1 MNPVKAS
8 LRYPQVTIALTIML
22 VVSGAYA
29 LLRMPRREDPKIHV
43 REGIVAAFY
52 PGASSA
58 EVEEQVTQ
66 KVEQRIFKIEGVRR
80 EKTYSTSMNGAMFIN
95 LNLEDNLQDTEKF
108 WSKLRLDLAELKKTD
123 LPDGVQGPIVDYDF
137 GDTVAVL
144 LAIHSDHYGYRELK
158 DYAERIESAI
168 RRIRAVSKVK
178 RIGEQKEEID
188 VSSSLS
194 RLAQYSVSAEQ
205 IMKALEGRNIV
216 HYAGAVPTERGK
228 PPIQATGAFETE
240 QQIRRVMI
248 DVSRTGQPVYIGDLA
263 NVDRVYK
270 DPTQYVRSRGERA
283 LLLSVEMQ
291 EGNNIVDFGKELHA
305 SLDRLRPLLPPD
317 LKIDFVADQPTV
329 VAERVRGFIRE
340 FGTAILSVILVTVIL
355 LPFRVALVSAVA
367 IPVTISAT
375 FGLLNAFGIELH
387 QVSIA
392 ALIVVLGMV
401 VDDAIVIADN
411 YIELLDEGVPRPE
424 AAWRS
429 ASELAVPVLTAT
441 LTIICSFLPF
451 LILSGA
457 TGEFIRAL
465 PLTVAIALSTSFLVG
480 MLLTPMLSQFFIKQG
495 LHTHG
500 AATEKKRRSPLE
512 IMQSIYNRVI
522 VVAMKWK
529 PVAVVSGIFAV
540 AAGAFVLHRLPERF
554 FPFAERDQFVV
565 DVWLPEGWKVEATE
579 AAVRRIEDVLRHEK
593 EVVNYTSFI
602 GSSFP
607 RFYYNVNPQL
617 PDKNYAQLLVST
629 RSAEVTPELV
639 RALRPRLAQ
648 AAPEARAFLSELQ
661 QGPVQLAAIE
671 VRLTG
676 DDERV
681 LRHFG
686 DRVLQLVQ
694 QTPGS
699 LDVHSDWREDAYR
712 LKVNLREEVANRLGF
727 TNATIGQELA
737 GGFEGVPVTTY
748 WEGER
753 DVAVALRLEP
763 ARRQTFNDVANTYVI
778 SPVTGARVPLDS
790 IATVSPVWDPGRIVR
805 RNGVRTLTIR
815 SWAQGG
821 ILPSQVLERIRPV
834 TDKLPL
840 PPGYRVW
847 YGGEYENQ
855 NDTFPEMVNALLISS
870 IAIYLI
876 LMFQFRSVVDPLV
889 VMAAIPLGLLGASV
903 GLMVTNNPFGF
914 TGFLGIVSLG
924 GVVVRNSIILV
935 DYIRERMMEG
945 IPIEEAAIEA
955 GERRLRPIFLT
966 TMAAA
971 VGVTPMIL
979 SGSSMWSPL
988 GSAIA
993 FGLVGSMFFTLVV
1006 IPVIYVLI
1014 HQRDSRPGPVVPSH
1028 DRKELQPI
1036 TAAVLVMI
1044 ACGAVAH
1051 AQSPKPALDEADRTG
1066 AQKLTAAVQTQP
1078 RALTLDEAVSLA
1090 TQHNSMVKI
1099 AGDKVK
1105 EMDVRVHGARAG
1117 FFPALTNESTA
1128 VHMADQQHIDI
1139 PEGTLGVYPQIGPLP
1154 GRNVALDQGKLDFG
1168 LSTTTLSQP
1177 ITQFFKIRAGVDVS
1191 RADAAG
1197 ARADMRR
1204 TENEVAYKVKQVYYG
1219 ILATE
1224 RRRDAVDAQIRAAEL
1239 RITETRNAVVTGVA
1253 LEVKA
1258 AEVRSQIAQARHVHG
1273 QLQDAVMDMKEE
1285 LADLCGLP
1293 VDTELQLSLL
1303 DGSGSDPSPE
1313 PEAAVDSALAH
1324 NPEVEAAAHQ
1334 LEKARAALRAARAE
1348 YIPEVSAFAQ
1358 HIYQDGAPFLTHNN
1372 GAVGLHMTWT
1382 IFEFGKRRGQV
1393 SERSAEVAQAEENL
1407 ARLRNRVRIDV
1418 EKAVRKLNR
1427 AETGVNS
1434 ARELV
1439 AATAE
1444 GRRVA
1449 SDEAEAGTANR
1460 SVFLESESSMLNA
1473 QADLLRAEYDR
1484 SVAAADL
1491 IRLTGSR

>member
-1 MNPVKAS
+1 MNPVRAS
-8 LRYPQVTIALTIML
+8 LRYPQVTIALTLML
-22 VVSGAYA
+22 VVSGVYA

-43 REGIVAAFY
+43 REGIVAAMY
-52 PGASSA
+52 PGASAA
-58 EVEEQVTQ
+58 EVENQVTQ
-66 KVEQRIFKIEGVRR
+66 KVEQRLFKNEGVRR
-80 EKTYSTSMNGAMFIN
+80 EKTYSTSMNGAMYIN
-95 LNLEDNLQDTEKF
+95 VNLEDNLQDTEKF
-108 WSKLRLDLAELKKTD
+108 WSKLRLDMAELKKTD
-123 LPDGVQGPIVDYDF
+123 LPDGVLGPVVDYDF

-158 DYAERIESAI
+158 DYAERMESVI

-178 RIGEQKEEID
+178 RIGEQKEEIE

-194 RLAQYSVSAEQ
+194 RLAQYSVQPAQ
-205 IMKALEGRNIV
+205 VMKALDGRNMV

-228 PPIQATGAFETE
+228 PPIQATGAFEAE
-240 QQIRRVMI
+240 EQIRRVMI
-248 DVSRTGQPVYIGDLA
+248 DVSPTGQPVYIGDLA
-263 NVDRVYK
+263 HVDRVYK
-270 DPTQYVRSRGERA
+270 DPTQYARSRGERA
-283 LLLSVEMQ
+283 ILLSVEMQ

-305 SLDRLRPLLPPD
+305 SLDELRPLLPAD

-329 VAERVRGFIRE
+329 VAERVKGFIRE
-340 FGTAILSVILVTVIL
+340 VGIAIASVILVTMLL

-367 IPVTISAT
+367 IPVTIAAT

-429 ASELAVPVLTAT
+429 ASELAIPVLTAT

-480 MLLTPMLSQFFIKQG
+480 MLLTPMLSQFLIKQG
-495 LHTHG
+495 LHHAEEAG
-500 AATEKKRRSPLE
+500 AKKQRRSPLE
-512 IMQSIYNRVI
+512 VMQSIYNRVI
-522 VVAMKWK
+522 VVAMRRKT
-529 PVAVVSGIFAV
+529 VAVASGVLAV
-540 AAGAFVLHRLPERF
+540 GVGALVLHFVPERF

-565 DVWLPEGWKVEATE
+565 DVWLPEGWKVEATQ
-579 AAVRRIEDVLRHEK
+579 AAVARIEDVLRHEK

-629 RSAEVTPELV
+629 ESAEVTPKLV
-639 RALRPRLAQ
+639 RELRPLMAQ
-648 AAPEARAFLSELQ
+648 AAPEARVFLSELQ

-671 VRLTG
+671 IRLTG
-676 DDERV
+676 EDEHV
-681 LRHFG
+681 LRQWG
-686 DRVLQLVQ
+686 DQVQNLLQR
-694 QTPGS
+694 TPGS

-712 LKVNLREEVANRLGF
+712 LKVNLRQEVANRLGF
-727 TNATIGQELA
+727 TNATIGQVLA
-737 GGFEGVPVTTY
+737 GGFEGEPVTTY

-753 DVAVALRLEP
+753 DIAVALRLEP
-763 ARRQTFNDVANTYVI
+763 TRRQSFQDVSDTYVI

-790 IATVSPVWDPGRIVR
+790 VATVSSVWDPGRIVR
-805 RNGVRTLTIR
+805 RNGVRTLTVR
-815 SWAQGG
+815 SWSQGG
-821 ILPSQVLERIRPV
+821 VLPSQVLERVRPV

-847 YGGEYENQ
+847 YGGEHENQ

-876 LMFQFRSVVDPLV
+876 LMFQFRSVIDPFV
-889 VMAAIPLGLLGASV
+889 VMAAIPLGLLGASL
-903 GLMVTNNPFGF
+903 GLLVTGNPFGF

-935 DYIRERMMEG
+935 DYIRERMKDGVE
-945 IPIEEAAIEA
+945 IEAAAIEA

-1006 IPVIYVLI
+1006 IPVLYVLI
-1014 HQRDSRPGPVVPSH
+1014 HQHRPKPGP
-1028 DRKELQPI
+1028 I
-1036 TAAVLVMI
+1036 AAAVLMVIM
-1044 ACGAVAH
+1044 CGVAAH
-1051 AQSPKPALDEADRTG
+1051 AQ
-1066 AQKLTAAVQTQP
+1066 P
-1078 RALTLDEAVSLA
+1078 RNLTLEEAVSLA
-1090 TQHNSMVKI
+1090 TQHNSTVQI
-1099 AGDKVK
+1099 SADKVK
-1105 EMDVRVHGARAG
+1105 AMDARVHASRASY
-1117 FFPALTNESTA
+1117 FPSLANDTSA
-1128 VHMADQQHIDI
+1128 VRIANQQHIDI
-1139 PEGTLGVYPQIGPLP
+1139 PQGALGVYPNVGPLP
-1154 GRNVALDQGKLDFG
+1154 GSAVSLDQGKQNFG
-1168 LSTTTLSQP
+1168 LSMTTLTQP
-1177 ITQFFKIRAGVDVS
+1177 ITQYFKTRAGVDVS
-1191 RADAAG
+1191 RADAAS

-1204 TENEVAYKVKQVYYG
+1204 AENEVAYKVKEVYYG

-1239 RITETRNAVVTGVA
+1239 RITETRNAVETGVA

-1258 AEVRSQIAQARHVHG
+1258 AEARAQIAQAKHVHG
-1273 QLQDAVMDMKEE
+1273 QLEDAVDDMKLE

-1293 VDTELQLSLL
+1293 VDTGLELAQP
-1303 DGSGSDPSPE
+1303 DGSSGPSPE
-1313 PEAAVDSALAH
+1313 IEAEVKAALAGNPEIEAASR
-1324 NPEVEAAAHQ
+1324 Q
-1334 LEKARAALRAARAE
+1334 LEKARAGLRAARAE
-1348 YIPEVSAFAQ
+1348 YIPDISAFAQ
-1358 HIYQDGAPFLTHNN
+1358 HEYQDGAPFLSRNN
-1372 GAVGLHMTWT
+1372 GTVGLHMTWT
-1382 IFEFGKRRGQV
+1382 MFEFGKRRGQV

-1407 ARLRNRVRIDV
+1407 AHLRNRVRIDV
-1418 EKAVRKLNR
+1418 EKAIRKLNR
-1427 AETGVNS
+1427 AETGVAS

-1439 AATAE
+1439 TATSEA
-1444 GRRVA
+1444 RRVT
-1449 SDEAEAGTANR
+1449 SDQAEAGTANR
-1460 SVFLESESSMLNA
+1460 SVFLDSEASKLSA
-1473 QADLLRAEYDR
+1473 QADLLRAEFDR

-1491 IRLTGSR
+1491 ARLTGNR

>member
-8 LRYPQVTIALTIML
+8 LRYPQVTVALTIML
-22 VVSGAYA
+22 VASGVYA

-43 REGIVAAFY
+43 RIGIVAAFY
-52 PGASSA
+52 PGASAA
-58 EVEEQVTQ
+58 EVENQVTQ
-66 KVEQRIFKIEGVRR
+66 KVEQRLFKIEGVRR

-108 WSKLRLDLAELKKTD
+108 WSKLRLDMAELKKTD
-123 LPDGVQGPIVDYDF
+123 LPAGVEGPIVDYDF

-144 LAIHSDHYGYRELK
+144 LAIHGDHYDYRELK
-158 DYAERIESAI
+158 DYAERIESSI
-168 RRIRAVSKVK
+168 RRIRSVSKVK

-194 RLAQYSVSAEQ
+194 RLSQYSVTPDQ
-205 IMKALEGRNIV
+205 VFKALEGRNIV
-216 HYAGAVPTERGK
+216 HFAGAVPTEYGK
-228 PPIQATGAFETE
+228 PPIQTTGAFEGDE
-240 QQIRRVMI
+240 QIRRVMI
-248 DVSRTGQPVYIGDLA
+248 DVTRTGQPVYIGDLA

-270 DPTQYVRSRGERA
+270 DPTQYARSRGERA
-283 LLLSVEMQ
+283 MLLSVEMQ

-305 SLDRLRPLLPPD
+305 SLDKLRPLLPPD

-329 VAERVRGFIRE
+329 VADRVKHFIRE
-340 FGTAILSVILVTVIL
+340 FGIAIASVILVTMLL

-375 FGLLNAFGIELH
+375 FGVLNGFGIELH

-411 YIELLDEGVPRPE
+411 YIELLDHGVPRQE

-429 ASELAVPVLTAT
+429 ASELAIPVLTAT

-451 LILSGA
+451 LLLSGA

-465 PLTVAIALSTSFLVG
+465 PLTVAIALATSFIVA
-480 MLLTPMLSQFFIKQG
+480 MLLTPMLSQFFIRKG
-495 LHTHG
+495 LHNAEG
-500 AATEKKRRSPLE
+500 ASGKQRRSPLE
-512 IMQSIYNRVI
+512 IMQAIYNRVI
-522 VVAMKWK
+522 VVAMQWK
-529 PVAVVSGIFAV
+529 TAAVAFGVLAV
-540 AAGAFVLHRLPERF
+540 AAGAFVLHNVPERF
-554 FPFAERDQFVV
+554 FPFAERDQFVI

-579 AAVRRIEDVLRHEK
+579 AAVKRIEDVLRTEK
-593 EVVNYTSFI
+593 DVVNFTSFI

-617 PDKNYAQLLVST
+617 PDKNYAQMLIST
-629 RSAEVTPELV
+629 ASSEVTPKLV
-639 RALRPRLAQ
+639 KELRPRLAE
-648 AAPEARAFLSELQ
+648 AAPEARVFLSELQ
-661 QGPVQLAAIE
+661 QGPVQEAAVE

-676 DDERV
+676 DDETV
-681 LRHFG
+681 LRHWG
-686 DRVLQLVQ
+686 DEVSQLLQR
-694 QTPGS
+694 TPGS

-712 LKVNLREEVANRLGF
+712 MKVNLREEVANRLGF
-727 TNATIGQELA
+727 TNASIGKVLA
-737 GGFEGVPVTTY
+737 GGFEGAPVTTY

-753 DVAVALRLEP
+753 DIAVTLRLEP
-763 ARRQTFNDVANTYVI
+763 ARRQTFNDVANTYVM

-805 RNGVRTLTIR
+805 RNGVRTLTVR
-815 SWAQGG
+815 SWSQDGV
-821 ILPSQVLERIRPV
+821 LPSQVLQRIRPV

-855 NDTFPEMVNALLISS
+855 QDTFPEMVRALFISS
-870 IAIYLI
+870 VAIYLI
-876 LMFQFRSVVDPLV
+876 LMFQFRSVVEPLV

-903 GLMVTNNPFGF
+903 GLMVTHNPFGF

-935 DYIRERMMEG
+935 DYTRERMKEG
-945 IPIEEAAIEA
+945 IPVEEAAIEA

-1006 IPVIYVLI
+1006 IPVLYVLI
-1014 HQRDSRPGPVVPSH
+1014 HKRGALPGPVGPV
-1028 DRKELQPI
+1028 
-1036 TAAVLVMI
+1036 AAAALLLAVF
-1044 ACGAVAH
+1044 GAVGH
-1051 AQSPKPALDEADRTG
+1051 AQ
-1066 AQKLTAAVQTQP
+1066 P
-1078 RALTLDEAVSLA
+1078 RKLTLDEAVSLA

-1099 AGDKVK
+1099 AGEKVQAMDARVK
-1105 EMDVRVHGARAG
+1105 ESRAG
-1117 FFPALTNESTA
+1117 FFPALANESTS
-1128 VHMADQQHIDI
+1128 VHIANQQSITI
-1139 PEGTLGVYPQIGPLP
+1139 PAGSLGVYPQIGPLP
-1154 GRNVALDQGKLDFG
+1154 SEGVSLSQGKPDFL

-1177 ITQFFKIRAGVDVS
+1177 ITQYFKTRAGVDVS

-1197 ARADMRR
+1197 ARAEMRR
-1204 TENEVAYKVKQVYYG
+1204 TENEIAYKVKEIYYA

-1224 RRRDAVDAQIRAAEL
+1224 RRRTAVDAQIRAAEL
-1239 RITETRNAVVTGVA
+1239 RNSETRNAVVTGVS

-1258 AEVRSQIAQARHVHG
+1258 AEAKAEIAQATHLSG
-1273 QLQDAVMDMKEE
+1273 QLEDSVMNMREE

-1293 VDTELQLSLL
+1293 VDADLELERPDVGLTAVSL
-1303 DGSGSDPSPE
+1303 E
-1313 PEAAVDSALAH
+1313 TEAAVSAAYEH
-1324 NPEVEAAAHQ
+1324 NPEIEAATHQ

-1348 YIPEVSAFAQ
+1348 YIPEVGAFAQ
-1358 HIYQDGAPFLTHNN
+1358 HIYQNGAPFLSRNN
-1372 GAVGLHMTWT
+1372 GAFGIHMTWT
-1382 IFEFGKRRGQV
+1382 MFEFGKRRGQV

-1407 ARLRNRVRIDV
+1407 ARLKNRVRIDV
-1418 EKAVRKLNR
+1418 EKAVRKLSR

-1439 AATAE
+1439 TATTEA
-1444 GRRVA
+1444 RRVS
-1449 SDEAEAGTANR
+1449 SDQAEIGTANR
-1460 SVFLESESSMLNA
+1460 SVFLDSEASMYSA
-1473 QADLLRAEYDR
+1473 QAELLRAEYDR

-1491 IRLTGSR
+1491 TRLTGNR

>member
-1 MNPVKAS
+1 MNPVRAS

-22 VVSGAYA
+22 VASGAYA

-52 PGASSA
+52 PGASAA

-108 WSKLRLDLAELKKTD
+108 WSKLRLDMAELKKTD
-123 LPDGVQGPIVDYDF
+123 LPDGVEGPVVDYDF

-158 DYAERIESAI
+158 DYAQRIESVI

-188 VSSSLS
+188 VSSTLNRLS
-194 RLAQYSVSAEQ
+194 QYDVTPDQ
-205 IMKALEGRNIV
+205 VMKALQGRNMV
-216 HYAGAVPTERGK
+216 HYAGAVPTDRGK
-228 PPIQATGAFETE
+228 PPIQATGAFEAE
-240 QQIRRVMI
+240 GQIRHVMV
-248 DVSRTGQPVYIGDLA
+248 DVTHTGQPVYIGDMA
-263 NVDRVYK
+263 SVERVYK
-270 DPTQYVRSRGERA
+270 DPTQYARSRGERA
-283 LLLSVEMQ
+283 ILLSVEMQ
-291 EGNNIVDFGKELHA
+291 EGNNIVDFGKEVHA

-329 VAERVRGFIRE
+329 VADRVQHFIRE
-340 FGTAILSVILVTVIL
+340 FGIAIASVILVTMLL

-367 IPVTISAT
+367 IPVTIAAT
-375 FGLLNAFGIELH
+375 FGLLNSFGIELH

-411 YIELLDEGVPRPE
+411 YIELLDEGVPRQD

-429 ASELAVPVLTAT
+429 ASELAIPVLTAT

-480 MLLTPMLSQFFIKQG
+480 MLLTPMLSQFFIKKG
-495 LHTHG
+495 LHSHG
-500 AATEKKRRSPLE
+500 AASEKKRRSPLE
-512 IMQSIYNRVI
+512 LMQAIYNRVI
-522 VVAMKWK
+522 VFAMGWK
-529 PVAVVSGIFAV
+529 TAAIALGIFAI

-554 FPFAERDQFVV
+554 FPFAERDQFVI
-565 DVWLPEGWKVEATE
+565 DVWLPEGWKVEATQ
-579 AAVRRIEDVLRHEK
+579 AAVARIEDVLRHEK

-629 RSAEVTPELV
+629 TSEEITPELV
-639 RALRPRLAQ
+639 RELRPVLAK
-648 AAPEARAFLSELQ
+648 AAPEARVALSELQ
-661 QGPVQLAAIE
+661 QGPVQLAPIE
-671 VRLTG
+671 IRLSG
-676 DDERV
+676 EDENV
-681 LRHFG
+681 LRHWG
-686 DRVLQLVQ
+686 DRVLQVVQ
-694 QTPGS
+694 NTPGS
-699 LDVHSDWREDAYR
+699 LDVYSDWREDAYR
-712 LKVNLREEVANRLGF
+712 MKVNLSEEVANRLGF
-727 TNATIGQELA
+727 TNATIGQALA
-737 GGFEGVPVTTY
+737 GGFEGAPVTTY

-753 DVAVALRLEP
+753 DIAVTLRLTP
-763 ARRQTFNDVANTYVI
+763 AARQSFNDVANTYVM
-778 SPVTGARVPLDS
+778 SPVTGAHVPLDS
-790 IATVSPVWDPGRIVR
+790 IAAVSPVWDPGRIVR

-815 SWAQGG
+815 SSAQGG
-821 ILPSQVLERIRPV
+821 ILPSQILERVRKV

-855 NDTFPEMVNALLISS
+855 QDTFPEMLNALLISS

-876 LMFQFRSVVDPLV
+876 LMFQFRSVVEPLV

-903 GLMVTNNPFGF
+903 GLMVTHNPFGF

-935 DYIRERMMEG
+935 DYTRERMQHG
-945 IPIEEAAIEA
+945 VPVEEAAIEA

-1006 IPVIYVLI
+1006 IPVLYVLI
-1014 HQRDSRPGPVVPSH
+1014 HKRGPRPGPVG
-1028 DRKELQPI
+1028 PI
-1036 TAAVLVMI
+1036 AAAVLMLI
-1044 ACGAVAH
+1044 ACGVVAH
-1051 AQSPKPALDEADRTG
+1051 AQPR
-1066 AQKLTAAVQTQP
+1066 KLT
-1078 RALTLDEAVSLA
+1078 LHEAVSLA

-1099 AGDKVK
+1099 AGEKVK
-1105 EMDVRVHGARAG
+1105 EMDARVHSARAG
-1117 FFPALTNESTA
+1117 FFPALTNDSTS
-1128 VHMADQQHIDI
+1128 VHITDQQNIDI
-1139 PEGTLGVYPQIGPLP
+1139 PAGALGVYPQVGPIP
-1154 GRNVALDQGKLDFG
+1154 GTGVSLAQGKPDFL
-1168 LSTTTLSQP
+1168 LSTTTISQP
-1177 ITQFFKIRAGVDVS
+1177 ITQYFKTRAGVDVS
-1191 RADAAG
+1191 RAEAAG

-1204 TENEVAYKVKQVYYG
+1204 TENEIAYKVKEVYYA

-1224 RRRDAVDAQIRAAEL
+1224 RRRDAVDAQIRAEEL
-1239 RITETRNAVVTGVA
+1239 RNRETRNEVVTGVS

-1258 AEVRSQIAQARHVHG
+1258 VEVQAQIAQATHASG
-1273 QLQDAVMDMKEE
+1273 QLQDAVMNMREE

-1293 VDTELQLSLL
+1293 VDADLELVRP
-1303 DGSGSDPSPE
+1303 DGGLTAVSTDA
-1313 PEAAVDSALAH
+1313 EAAVSAAYAH
-1324 NPEVEAAAHQ
+1324 NPEIEAAAHQ

-1348 YIPEVSAFAQ
+1348 YIPEVGAFAQ
-1358 HIYQDGAPFLTHNN
+1358 HIYQNGAPFLSRNN
-1372 GAVGLHMTWT
+1372 GAFGVHMTWT
-1382 IFEFGKRRGQV
+1382 LFEFGKRRGQV
-1393 SERSAEVAQAEENL
+1393 SERSAEITQAEENL
-1407 ARLRNRVRIDV
+1407 ARLKNRVRIDV

-1439 AATAE
+1439 AATTEA
-1444 GRRVA
+1444 RRVS
-1449 SDEAEAGTANR
+1449 SDQAEIGTANR
-1460 SVFLESESSMLNA
+1460 SVLLESEASMLSA

-1491 IRLTGSR
+1491 TRLTGNQ

>member
-1 MNPVKAS
+1 MNPVRAS
-8 LRYPQVTIALTIML
+8 LRYPQVTLALTIML
-22 VVSGAYA
+22 VASGVYA

-43 REGIVAAFY
+43 RIGIVAAFY
-52 PGASSA
+52 PGASAA
-58 EVEEQVTQ
+58 EVENQVTQ
-66 KVEQRIFKIEGVRR
+66 KVEQRLFKIEGVRR
-80 EKTYSTSMNGAMFIN
+80 EKTYSTSMNGVMFIN

-108 WSKLRLDLAELKKTD
+108 WSKLRLDMAELKKTD
-123 LPDGVQGPIVDYDF
+123 LPDGVQGPVVDYDF

-144 LAIHSDHYGYRELK
+144 LAIHGEHYGYRELK
-158 DYAERIESAI
+158 DYAERIESSV
-168 RRIRAVSKVK
+168 RRIRSVSKVK

-194 RLAQYSVSAEQ
+194 RLSQYSVTPDKVF
-205 IMKALEGRNIV
+205 KALEGRNMV
-216 HYAGAVPTERGK
+216 HFAGAVPTDHGK
-228 PPIQATGAFETE
+228 PPIQTTGAFEGE
-240 QQIRRVMI
+240 EQIRRVMI
-248 DVSRTGQPVYIGDLA
+248 DVTRTGQPVYIGDLA

-270 DPTQYVRSRGERA
+270 DPTQYARSRGERA
-283 LLLSVEMQ
+283 MLLSVEMQ

-305 SLDRLRPLLPPD
+305 SLAALRPLLPPD

-329 VAERVRGFIRE
+329 VADRVKSFIRE
-340 FGTAILSVILVTVIL
+340 FGISIASVILVTMLL

-411 YIELLDEGVPRPE
+411 YIELLDHGLAREE

-429 ASELAVPVLTAT
+429 ATELAIPVLTAT

-451 LILSGA
+451 LLLSGA

-465 PLTVAIALSTSFLVG
+465 PLTVAIALATSFIVA
-480 MLLTPMLSQFFIKQG
+480 MLLTPMLSQFFIRKG
-495 LHTHG
+495 LHNPEDG
-500 AATEKKRRSPLE
+500 SAKKRRGPLE
-512 IMQSIYNRVI
+512 IMQAIYNRVI
-522 VVAMKWK
+522 VVAMQWK
-529 PVAVVSGIFAV
+529 AAAVAFGVFAV
-540 AAGAFVLHRLPERF
+540 AAGAFVLHIVPERF
-554 FPFAERDQFVV
+554 FPFAERDQFVI

-579 AAVRRIEDVLRHEK
+579 SAVKRIEDVLSHEK
-593 EVVNYTSFI
+593 EVVNFTSFI

-617 PDKNYAQLLVST
+617 PDKNYAQMLVST
-629 RSAEVTPELV
+629 KSAEVTPELV
-639 RALRPRLAQ
+639 RALRPQLAQ
-648 AAPEARAFLSELQ
+648 AAPEARVFLSELQ
-661 QGPVQLAAIE
+661 QGPVQEAALE

-676 DDERV
+676 DDQAV
-681 LRHFG
+681 LRHWS
-686 DRVLQLVQ
+686 DQVSQLLLR
-694 QTPGS
+694 TPGT

-712 LKVNLREEVANRLGF
+712 LKVNLRQEVANRLGF
-727 TNATIGQELA
+727 TNASVGQVLA
-737 GGFEGVPVTTY
+737 GGFEGAPVTTY

-753 DVAVALRLEP
+753 DVAVTLRLEP
-763 ARRQTFNDVANTYVI
+763 TRRQTFNDVANTYVM

-790 IATVSPVWDPGRIVR
+790 IAAVSPVWDPGRIVR
-805 RNGVRTLTIR
+805 RNGVRTLTVR
-815 SWAQGG
+815 SWSQGG
-821 ILPSQVLERIRPV
+821 VLPSQVMDRVRPV

-855 NDTFPEMVNALLISS
+855 QETFPEMVNALLISS

-876 LMFQFRSVVDPLV
+876 LMFQFRSVVEPLV

-903 GLMVTNNPFGF
+903 GLLVTHNPFGF

-935 DYIRERMMEG
+935 DYTKERMKEG
-945 IPIEEAAIEA
+945 VPVEEAAIEA

-1006 IPVIYVLI
+1006 IPVLYVLI
-1014 HQRDSRPGPVVPSH
+1014 QKRGPRPGPAGPVA
-1028 DRKELQPI
+1028 
-1036 TAAVLVMI
+1036 AAVLMLI

-1051 AQSPKPALDEADRTG
+1051 AQ
-1066 AQKLTAAVQTQP
+1066 P
-1078 RALTLDEAVSLA
+1078 RKLTLDEAVSLA

-1099 AGDKVK
+1099 AGEKVK
-1105 EMDVRVHGARAG
+1105 AMDARVKESRAG
-1117 FFPALTNESTA
+1117 FFPALTNDTTS
-1128 VHMADQQHIDI
+1128 VHIADQQHIDI
-1139 PEGTLGVYPQIGPLP
+1139 PQGALGVYPGVGPIP
-1154 GRNVALDQGKLDFG
+1154 GTGVSLAQGKPNFLM
-1168 LSTTTLSQP
+1168 SQTTLSQP
-1177 ITQFFKIRAGVDVS
+1177 ITQYFKTRAGVDVS

-1204 TENEVAYKVKQVYYG
+1204 TENEVAYKVKEIYYA

-1224 RRRDAVDAQIRAAEL
+1224 RRRNAVDAQVRAAEL
-1239 RITETRNAVVTGVA
+1239 RNSETRNAVVTGVS

-1258 AEVRSQIAQARHVHG
+1258 AEAKAQIAQATHMSG
-1273 QLQDAVMDMKEE
+1273 QLQDAVMNMRED

-1293 VDTELQLSLL
+1293 VDADLELVRPDGGVTGVSL
-1303 DGSGSDPSPE
+1303 DT
-1313 PEAAVDSALAH
+1313 EAALSAAYTH
-1324 NPEVEAAAHQ
+1324 NPEIEAAAHQ
-1334 LEKARAALRAARAE
+1334 LEKARAALRAAHAE
-1348 YIPEVSAFAQ
+1348 YIPDVGAFAQ
-1358 HIYQDGAPFLTHNN
+1358 HIYQNGAPFLSRNN
-1372 GAVGLHMTWT
+1372 GAFGVHMTWT
-1382 IFEFGKRRGQV
+1382 MFEFGKRRGQV
-1393 SERSAEVAQAEENL
+1393 SERSAEIVQAEENL
-1407 ARLRNRVRIDV
+1407 ARLKNRVRIEV
-1418 EKAVRKLNR
+1418 EKAVRKVNR

-1439 AATAE
+1439 EATTEA
-1444 GRRVA
+1444 RRVS
-1449 SDEAEAGTANR
+1449 SDHAEIGTANR
-1460 SVFLESESSMLNA
+1460 SVFLDSEASMFSA
-1473 QADLLRAEYDR
+1473 QAELLRAEYDR

-1491 IRLTGSR
+1491 TRLTGNR

>member
-1 MNPVKAS
+1 MNPVRAS
-8 LRYPQVTIALTIML
+8 LRYPQVTIALTLML
-22 VVSGAYA
+22 VVGGAYA

-52 PGASSA
+52 PGASAA
-58 EVEEQVTQ
+58 EVENQVTQ
-66 KVEQRIFKIEGVRR
+66 KVEQRLFKIEGVKR

-95 LNLEDNLQDTEKF
+95 LNLEDNMWDTEKF
-108 WSKLRLDLAELKKTD
+108 WSKLRLDMAELKKTD
-123 LPDGVQGPIVDYDF
+123 LPEGVQGPIVDYDF

-158 DYAERIESAI
+158 DYAERIESVI

-188 VSSSLS
+188 ISSSLS
-194 RLAQYSVSAEQ
+194 RLAQYSATPEQ
-205 IMKALEGRNIV
+205 VTKALEGRNMV
-216 HYAGAVPTERGK
+216 HFAGAVPTERGK
-228 PPIQATGAFETE
+228 PPIQATGAFEAE

-291 EGNNIVDFGKELHA
+291 EGNNIVDFGEEVHA
-305 SLDRLRPLLPPD
+305 SLDHLRPLLPPD

-329 VAERVRGFIRE
+329 VAERVKHFIRE
-340 FGTAILSVILVTVIL
+340 FGIAILSVILVTMVL

-411 YIELLDEGVPRPE
+411 YIELLDRGVERSE

-429 ASELAVPVLTAT
+429 ATELAVPVLTAT

-480 MLLTPMLSQFFIKQG
+480 MLLTPMLSQFFIKKG
-495 LHTHG
+495 LHNHEAG
-500 AATEKKRRSPLE
+500 EQKKSRGPLE
-512 IMQSIYNRVI
+512 LMQLIYNRVI
-522 VVAMKWK
+522 VVAMKFK
-529 PVAVVSGIFAV
+529 PAAVVLGIAAV
-540 AAGAFVLHRLPERF
+540 AAGAFVLSHIPERF

-579 AAVRRIEDVLRHEK
+579 SAVKRIEDVLRNEK
-593 EVVNYTSFI
+593 EVVNYTSFV

-629 RSAEVTPELV
+629 TSAEVTPELV
-639 RALRPRLAQ
+639 KELRSRLAQ
-648 AAPEARAFLSELQ
+648 AAPEARVFLSELQ

-676 DDERV
+676 EDERV
-681 LRHFG
+681 LRYWG
-686 DRVLQLVQ
+686 DQVQELLQR
-694 QTPGS
+694 TPGS

-712 LKVNLREEVANRLGF
+712 LKVNLRQEVANRLGF
-727 TNATIGQELA
+727 TNASIGRVLA
-737 GGFEGVPVTTY
+737 GGFEGLPVTTY

-753 DVAVALRLEP
+753 DIAVTLRLEP
-763 ARRQTFNDVANTYVI
+763 ARRQTFNDVVNTYVM

-821 ILPSQVLERIRPV
+821 MLPSQVLERVRAV

-847 YGGEYENQ
+847 YGGELENQ
-855 NDTFPEMVNALLISS
+855 NDTFPEMVSALFISS

-889 VMAAIPLGLLGASV
+889 VMAAIPLGLLGASI
-903 GLMVTNNPFGF
+903 GLMVTHNPFGF

-935 DYIRERMMEG
+935 DYTRERMKEG
-945 IPIEEAAIEA
+945 IEIEEAAIEA

-979 SGSSMWSPL
+979 SGSTMWSPL

-1006 IPVIYVLI
+1006 IPVIYVMI
-1014 HQRDSRPGPVVPSH
+1014 HKRSSKPGPAGPVV
-1028 DRKELQPI
+1028 
-1036 TAAVLVMI
+1036 AAALMLI

-1051 AQSPKPALDEADRTG
+1051 AQP
-1066 AQKLTAAVQTQP
+1066 QK
-1078 RALTLDEAVSLA
+1078 LTLDEAVA
-1090 TQHNSMVKI
+1090 MAMQHNSSVKI
-1099 AGDKVK
+1099 GGDKIRAMDARVK
-1105 EMDVRVHGARAG
+1105 ESRAG
-1117 FFPALTNESTA
+1117 FFPALTNESNF
-1128 VHMADQQHIDI
+1128 VHIAEQQHIDI
-1139 PEGTLGVYPQIGPLP
+1139 PAGALGVYPGIGPIP
-1154 GRNVALDQGKLDFG
+1154 GAGVQLAQGKPNFG
-1168 LSTTTLSQP
+1168 LSTTTFSQP
-1177 ITQFFKIRAGVDVS
+1177 ITQYFKTRAGVDLS
-1191 RADAAG
+1191 RATAAE
-1197 ARADMRR
+1197 ARSDLRR
-1204 TENEVAYKVKQVYYG
+1204 TENDVAYKVKELYYA

-1224 RRRDAVDAQIRAAEL
+1224 RRRDAFNAEIRAAQL
-1239 RITETRNAVVTGVA
+1239 RDSETRNAVVTGVA

-1258 AEVRSQIAQARHVHG
+1258 AETNAQIAQAMHASG
-1273 QLQDAVMDMKEE
+1273 QLDDAVKNMREE
-1285 LADLCGLP
+1285 LADLCGLA
-1293 VDTELQLSLL
+1293 VDTELELAFPVVTGLTL
-1303 DGSGSDPSPE
+1303 VSDTDE
-1313 PEAAVDSALAH
+1313 KVTAAFDH
-1324 NPEVEAAAHQ
+1324 NPEIEAAQHQ
-1334 LEKARAALRAARAE
+1334 IEKARAALRAARAE
-1348 YIPEVSAFAQ
+1348 YIPDISAVAS
-1358 HIYQDGAPFLTHNN
+1358 HAYQNGAPFLSRNN
-1372 GAVGLHMTWT
+1372 GVVGLHMTWT
-1382 IFEFGKRRGQV
+1382 VFEFGKRRGQV
-1393 SERSAEVAQAEENL
+1393 MERSAELAQAEENL
-1407 ARLRNRVRIDV
+1407 ARLKNRVRIDV

-1427 AETGVNS
+1427 AETGVES
-1434 ARELV
+1434 ARRLV
-1439 AATAE
+1439 TATTE
-1444 GRRVA
+1444 VRRV
-1449 SDEAEAGTANR
+1449 SGDQAEIGTANR
-1460 SVFLESESSMLNA
+1460 SVFLESEASMLTA

-1484 SVAAADL
+1484 SVAAAEL
-1491 IRLTGSR
+1491 ARLTGSR

>member
-1 MNPVKAS
+1 MNPVRAS

-22 VVSGAYA
+22 VVSGIYA
-29 LLRMPRREDPKIHV
+29 LMRMPRREDPKIHV
-43 REGIVAAFY
+43 REGIVAAIY
-52 PGASSA
+52 PGASAA
-58 EVEEQVTQ
+58 EVENQVTQ
-66 KVEQRIFKIEGVRR
+66 KVEERLFKIEGVRR

-95 LNLEDNLQDTEKF
+95 VNLEDNLQDTEKF
-108 WSKLRLDLAELKKTD
+108 WSKLRLDLAELRKTD
-123 LPDGVQGPIVDYDF
+123 LPDGVLGPVVDYDF

-168 RRIRAVSKVK
+168 RRIRAVSKIK
-178 RIGEQKEEID
+178 RIGEQKEEIE
-188 VSSSLS
+188 VTSSLD
-194 RLAQYSVSAEQ
+194 RLAQYEVRPEQ
-205 IMKALEGRNIV
+205 VMKALEGRNIV

-228 PPIQATGAFETE
+228 PPIQATGTFENE
-240 QQIRRVMI
+240 DQIRRVMI

-263 NVDRVYK
+263 NVERVYK
-270 DPTQYVRSRGERA
+270 DPTQYARSRGERA
-283 LLLSVEMQ
+283 ILLSVEMQ
-291 EGNNIVDFGKELHA
+291 EGNNIVDFGKDVHA
-305 SLDRLRPLLPPD
+305 SLERLRPLLPPD

-329 VAERVRGFIRE
+329 VAERVKDFIRE
-340 FGTAILSVILVTVIL
+340 FGIAIASVILVTMLL

-411 YIELLDEGVPRPE
+411 YIDLLDHGVPRQE

-465 PLTVAIALSTSFLVG
+465 PLTVAISLSTSFIVA
-480 MLLTPMLSQFFIKQG
+480 MLLTPMLSQFLIRKG
-495 LHTHG
+495 LHNAEAG
-500 AATEKKRRSPLE
+500 AAGTRRSPLE

-522 VVAMKWK
+522 VVAMRWK
-529 PVAVVSGIFAV
+529 TVTVLVGVAAV
-540 AAGAFVLHRLPERF
+540 AAGVFVLHNVPERF

-565 DVWLPEGWKVEATE
+565 DVWLPEGWKIEATD
-579 AAVRRIEDVLRHEK
+579 AAVRRIENVLRREK
-593 EVVNYTSFI
+593 EVVNCTSFI

-629 RSAEVTPELV
+629 TSAEVTPELI
-639 RALRPRLAQ
+639 RALRPRLEQ
-648 AAPEARAFLSELQ
+648 AVPEARVFLSELQ
-661 QGPVQLAAIE
+661 QGPVQLAPIE

-676 DDERV
+676 EDEHV
-681 LRHFG
+681 LQYWG
-686 DRVLQLVQ
+686 DRVIGLLKR
-694 QTPGS
+694 TPGS
-699 LDVHSDWREDAYR
+699 LDVYSDWREDAYR
-712 LKVNLREEVANRLGF
+712 MRVNLRQEVANRLGF
-727 TNATIGQELA
+727 TNATIGQLLA

-753 DVAVALRLEP
+753 DIAVALRLEP
-763 ARRQTFNDVANTYVI
+763 ARRQSFNDVANTYVI

-790 IATVSPVWDPGRIVR
+790 IASVTPVWDAGRIVR

-815 SWAQGG
+815 SSSQGG
-821 ILPSQVLERIRPV
+821 VLPSQVLARIRSV

-855 NDTFPEMVNALLISS
+855 NDTFPEMLKALLISS
-870 IAIYLI
+870 VAIYLI
-876 LMFQFRSVVDPLV
+876 LMFQFRSVVEPLV
-889 VMAAIPLGLLGASV
+889 VMAAIPLGLLGAAV
-903 GLMVTNNPFGF
+903 GLAVTHNPFGF

-924 GVVVRNSIILV
+924 GIVVRNSIILV
-935 DYIRERMMEG
+935 DYTKERMKEG
-945 IPIEEAAIEA
+945 VPVEKAAIEA
-955 GERRLRPIFLT
+955 GERRMRPIFLT

-1006 IPVIYVLI
+1006 IPVLYVLV
-1014 HQRDSRPGPVVPSH
+1014 HQRNSKPGPIAATVV
-1028 DRKELQPI
+1028 L
-1036 TAAVLVMI
+1036 AL
-1044 ACGAVAH
+1044 ACGVAAH
-1051 AQSPKPALDEADRTG
+1051 AQTSRPALDEAVGTG
-1066 AQKLTAAVQTQP
+1066 AQNQAVTVQSPPRKLT
-1078 RALTLDEAVSLA
+1078 LEEAVSLA
-1090 TQHNSMVKI
+1090 TQHNSMIQI

-1105 EMDVRVHGARAG
+1105 AMDARVHEARAG
-1117 FFPALTNESTA
+1117 YFPALANDSTA
-1128 VHMADQQHIDI
+1128 VHIADQQHIEI
-1139 PEGTLGVYPQIGPLP
+1139 PQGALGVYPGIGPIP
-1154 GRNVALDQGKLDFG
+1154 GAGVSLAQGRPNFG
-1168 LSTTTLSQP
+1168 MSTTTLSQP
-1177 ITQFFKIRAGVDVS
+1177 VTQYFKTHAGVDVA
-1191 RADAAG
+1191 RADAAV
-1197 ARADMRR
+1197 ARSDMRR
-1204 TENEVAYKVKQVYYG
+1204 TENEVAYKVKEIYYG

-1224 RRRDAVDAQIRAAEL
+1224 RRRDAFGAQIRAAEL
-1239 RITETRNAVVTGVA
+1239 RIAETSNAVVTGVA
-1253 LEVKA
+1253 LEVRA
-1258 AEVRSQIAQARHVHG
+1258 AEVRSQLAQERHVHG
-1273 QLQDAVMDMKEE
+1273 QLQDAVADMTQE

-1293 VDTELQLSLL
+1293 VDTVLQLAPQ
-1303 DGSGSDPSPE
+1303 DGSGAGAPATT
-1313 PEAAVDSALAH
+1313 EAAVETAVAH
-1324 NPEVEAAAHQ
+1324 NPEIEAAAHQ
-1334 LEKARAALRAARAE
+1334 LEKARAGLRAAHAE
-1348 YIPEVSAFAQ
+1348 YIPEVGVFAQ
-1358 HIYQDGAPFLTHNN
+1358 HIYQNGAPFLSHNN
-1372 GAVGLHMTWT
+1372 GAFGVHMTWT

-1427 AETGVNS
+1427 TETEVGS

-1439 AATAE
+1439 TATTEA
-1444 GRRVA
+1444 RRVA
-1449 SDEAEAGTANR
+1449 GDQAEAGTANR
-1460 SVFLESESSMLNA
+1460 SVFLESEASMFNA
-1473 QADLLRAEYDR
+1473 QADLMRAEYDR

-1491 IRLTGSR
+1491 ARLIGNR